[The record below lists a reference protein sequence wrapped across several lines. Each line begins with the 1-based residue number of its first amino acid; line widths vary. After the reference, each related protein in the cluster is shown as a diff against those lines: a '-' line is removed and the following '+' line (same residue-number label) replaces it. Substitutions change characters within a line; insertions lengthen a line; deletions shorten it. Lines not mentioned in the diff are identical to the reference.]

1 MIYKYR
7 LNSQI
12 TVTISNLLYNINYSM
27 LDFIYYIS
35 VIVINTLEITYN
47 NMLHP
52 YASSLCFA
60 TICNPL

>member
-12 TVTISNLLYNINYSM
+12 TVTISLLYNINYNM

-35 VIVINTLEITYN
+35 VIVINTLEIT
-47 NMLHP
+47 
-52 YASSLCFA
+52 
-60 TICNPL
+60 